1 MIALIDC
8 NNFYASCERVFK
20 PHLNGKPIVV
30 LSNNDG
36 CVIARS
42 NEAKALGIEMGVPY
56 FQIKH
61 HVKKLGIEVFSS
73 NYTLYGDMSRRVMS
87 LVKESVSQ
95 VEIYSID
102 ECFACLD
109 GIADLRAFSEEL
121 RAKIG
126 KGVGIP
132 VSIGIA
138 PTKTLAKLASIFAKK
153 YKAYNG
159 VCIIDTDEKRVK
171 ALEMT
176 SIHKIWGVGR
186 KFAQNMS
193 YFGVQT
199 ALDFT
204 NKSASWVRKNFT
216 VVGLRTWKELHGL
229 PCIDFEVSVA
239 KQSITTTRSF
249 NRPLRTFD
257 ELFEVVANFAAA
269 CSSKLRDQNGKA
281 AWLYVMVRTSKFED
295 NNDLYANSAKVVFE
309 VPTSSPNEFIA
320 AARQALSMVYQSQ
333 YGYKKAGV
341 IVGGISDVAQAS
353 IFDTIDRSKQEK
365 LLKVA
370 DLIKQ
375 KNGETKLVVATQG
388 NFRLGNFMDRKFVS
402 KLYTTN
408 LNDIID
414 VSCK

>member
-8 NNFYASCERVFK
+8 NNFYASCERVFN
-20 PHLNGKPIVV
+20 PRLNGKPIVV

-42 NEAKALGIEMGVPY
+42 NEAKALGIEMGAPY
-56 FQIKH
+56 FQIKNQIN
-61 HVKKLGIEVFSS
+61 KMGIEVFSS

-87 LVKESVSQ
+87 MVKESVAQ
-95 VEIYSID
+95 IEIYSID
-102 ECFACLD
+102 ECFANLN
-109 GIADLRAFSEEL
+109 GIADLKYFAEDL
-121 RAKIG
+121 RSRIG

-159 VCIIDTDEKRVK
+159 VCIIDTDAKRVK

-176 SIHKIWGVGR
+176 SIDKIWGIGR
-186 KFAQNMS
+186 RYAQTMG
-193 YFGVQT
+193 YFGVHT
-199 ALDFT
+199 AFEFT
-204 NKSASWVRKNFT
+204 DKPAAWVRKNFT
-216 VVGLRTWKELHGL
+216 IVGLRTWKELRGL
-229 PCIDFEVSVA
+229 PCIDFETVVS

-249 NRPLRTFD
+249 NRPLRNFD
-257 ELFEVVANFAAA
+257 ELFELVSNFAAA
-269 CSSKLRDQNGKA
+269 CSTKLRDQKGNA

-295 NNDLYANSAKVVFE
+295 NNDLYSNSAKIMFE

-320 AARQALSMVYQSQ
+320 AARKALELVYKPQ
-333 YGYKKAGV
+333 YAYKKAGV
-341 IVGGISDVAQAS
+341 IVGGISEVAQAS
-353 IFDTIDRSKQEK
+353 IFDTIDRSKQER
-365 LLKVA
+365 LLKAA
-370 DLIKQ
+370 DLIKE
-375 KNGETKLVVATQG
+375 KNGNSKLIIATQG
-388 NFRLGNFMDRKFVS
+388 DFKLSNFMDRNFVS

-408 LNDIID
+408 LKDIIE